1 MSTSSRNQNNAQQ
14 PSFRKGGHRNIG
26 APVEKAQNSSR
37 TFRRLIRYFRP
48 ESGRLVILFICV
60 AVGAAASI
68 IAPTLQSS
76 AIDSITA
83 RQFDALPKFL
93 ILMIVMYLLHS
104 GFTLLQEYVSAHL
117 SQRIIKRMRGDLFG
131 KMLRLPVAYLDS
143 HSHGDLMSR
152 MTNDAEN
159 ISNVVSSSFSSLC
172 SGVLMLTG
180 TLTVMLIY
188 SWQLTLISCSVIIF
202 SVLFTRL
209 LSKAIRKYYLR
220 QQELLGSVN
229 GIVEEEVSFYRTV
242 TAYNQQEKAV
252 KKFSETSD
260 ELTRTGIIAQIISN
274 AMGPMMNMLN
284 NMSFVL
290 VAVFGAIFVIR
301 GSITVGVISAF
312 IIYSKQFSRPINEL
326 AQLYGEIQTALAG
339 AERIFEVLDYADE
352 TDNGTLRMP
361 RTQGVIEF
369 KNVNFSYVPGKQ
381 IIYDFNLK
389 VEAGKK
395 IALVGSTGS
404 GKTTIINLLMR
415 FYDIDS
421 GEITLDGVNI
431 RDIPLKDL
439 RDNIGIVLQETV
451 LFTDTIR
458 SNIAYAK
465 PGATEEEIRTA
476 AEFAC
481 CDTMIETLPEGYET
495 VLTGS
500 GANLSQGQRQL
511 MTIGRAFLSY
521 PYVLILDEATSNVD
535 TRTEKNIQDAMYRLM
550 EGRTSLIIAH
560 RLSTIQD
567 ADQIIV
573 MDHGHI
579 AETGTHEELI
589 ARQGQYYSL
598 YNTQFAGRAT

>member
-48 ESGRLVILFICV
+48 EIGRLVILFICV

-83 RQFDALPKFL
+83 RQFDALPRFL
-93 ILMIVMYLLHS
+93 VLMIVMYLLHS

-117 SQRIIKRMRGDLFG
+117 SQRIIKRMRSDLFS

-252 KKFSETSD
+252 KQFSETSD

-352 TDNGTLRMP
+352 ADNGTHRMP

-415 FYDIDS
+415 FYDIDRIS
-421 GEITLDGVNI
+421 GTTSASFFRRPCCLQILSVPISPMPSPAPRKKRSGQPRNLPAV
-431 RDIPLKDL
+431 IP
-439 RDNIGIVLQETV
+439 
-451 LFTDTIR
+451 
-458 SNIAYAK
+458 
-465 PGATEEEIRTA
+465 
-476 AEFAC
+476 
-481 CDTMIETLPEGYET
+481 
-495 VLTGS
+495 
-500 GANLSQGQRQL
+500 
-511 MTIGRAFLSY
+511 
-521 PYVLILDEATSNVD
+521 
-535 TRTEKNIQDAMYRLM
+535 
-550 EGRTSLIIAH
+550 
-560 RLSTIQD
+560 
-567 ADQIIV
+567 
-573 MDHGHI
+573 
-579 AETGTHEELI
+579 
-589 ARQGQYYSL
+589 
-598 YNTQFAGRAT
+598 

>member
-1 MSTSSRNQNNAQQ
+1 MSAPGNSNTPQM
-14 PSFRKGGHRNIG
+14 SFRRGHGRMG
-26 APVEKAQNSSR
+26 APVEKARDSGKA
-37 TFRRLIRYFRP
+37 FRRLLEYFRP
-48 ESGRLVILFICV
+48 EIGRLVLLFFLV
-60 AVGAAASI
+60 AASVVASI
-68 IAPTLQSS
+68 SAPALQSR
-76 AIDSITA
+76 AIDCITTK
-83 RQFDALPKFL
+83 QYDLLPRFL
-93 ILMIVMYLLHS
+93 VLMLTMYLAHS
-104 GFTLLQEYVSAHL
+104 VFNLLQEFMSAKL
-117 SQRIIKRMRGDLFG
+117 SQRIIKKMRGDLFG
-131 KMLRLPVAYLDS
+131 KILRLPVSYLDS
-143 HSHGDLMSR
+143 HSRGDLMSR

-159 ISNVVSSSFSSLC
+159 ISSVVSQSFSSLC
-172 SGVLMLTG
+172 SGVLMLIG

-202 SVLFTRL
+202 SVILTRV
-209 LSKAIRKYYLR
+209 LSRAIRKYYLR
-220 QQELLGSVN
+220 QQQLMGSVN
-229 GIVEEEVSFYRTV
+229 GIVEEQVNFYRTV
-242 TAYNQQEKAV
+242 TAYNQQEHAV
-252 KKFSETSD
+252 AEFSETSD
-260 ELTRTGIIAQIISN
+260 DLTRTGIIAQIISN

-284 NMSFVL
+284 NVSFVL

-326 AQLYGEIQTALAG
+326 AQLYGEIQTAMAG
-339 AERIFEVLDYADE
+339 AERIFEVLDYPDE
-352 TDNGTLRMP
+352 TDNGTVTMP
-361 RTQGVIEF
+361 KTSGVIEF
-369 KNVNFSYVPGKQ
+369 RNVNFSYVPGKQ

-389 VEAGKK
+389 VESGKK

-415 FYDIDS
+415 FYEIDS

-431 RDIPLKDL
+431 KDLRLHDL
-439 RDNIGIVLQETV
+439 RDNIGIVLQDTV

-458 SNIAYAK
+458 ANLAYAK
-465 PGATEEEIRTA
+465 PGATEEEIRSA
-476 AEFAC
+476 AAFSC
-481 CDTMIETLPEGYET
+481 CDTLIDTLPEGYDT

-511 MTIGRAFLSY
+511 LTIGRAFLSY

-535 TRTEKNIQDAMYRLM
+535 TRTEKSIQDAMCRLM

-589 ARQGQYYSL
+589 RKKGQYYSL
-598 YNTQFAGRAT
+598 YNTQFAGKAT

>member
-1 MSTSSRNQNNAQQ
+1 M
-14 PSFRKGGHRNIG
+14 
-26 APVEKAQNSSR
+26 
-37 TFRRLIRYFRP
+37 
-48 ESGRLVILFICV
+48 
-60 AVGAAASI
+60 
-68 IAPTLQSS
+68 
-76 AIDSITA
+76 
-83 RQFDALPKFL
+83 
-93 ILMIVMYLLHS
+93 
-104 GFTLLQEYVSAHL
+104 
-117 SQRIIKRMRGDLFG
+117 
-131 KMLRLPVAYLDS
+131 
-143 HSHGDLMSR
+143 
-152 MTNDAEN
+152 
-159 ISNVVSSSFSSLC
+159 
-172 SGVLMLTG
+172 
-180 TLTVMLIY
+180 
-188 SWQLTLISCSVIIF
+188 
-202 SVLFTRL
+202 
-209 LSKAIRKYYLR
+209 
-220 QQELLGSVN
+220 
-229 GIVEEEVSFYRTV
+229 EEVNFYRTV
-242 TAYNQQEKAV
+242 TAYNQQDKAV
-252 KKFSETSD
+252 RKFAETSD
-260 ELTRTGIIAQIISN
+260 DLTKTGIIAQIISN
-274 AMGPMMNMLN
+274 SMGPMMNMLN
-284 NMSFVL
+284 NVSFVL

-312 IIYSKQFSRPINEL
+312 IVYSKQFSRPINEL

-339 AERIFEVLDYADE
+339 AERIFEVLDHVDE
-352 TDNGTLRMP
+352 TDTGTHRMP
-361 RTQGVIEF
+361 STQGVIEF
-369 KNVNFSYVPGKQ
+369 KHVNFSYVPGKQ

-389 VEAGKK
+389 VESGKK

-415 FYDIDS
+415 YYDIDS

-465 PGATEEEIRTA
+465 PDATEEEIRAA
-476 AEFAC
+476 AESAC
-481 CDTMIETLPEGYET
+481 CDSMIETLPEGYET

-535 TRTEKNIQDAMYRLM
+535 TRTEKNIQDAMCRLM

-579 AETGTHEELI
+579 AETGTHNELI

>member
-14 PSFRKGGHRNIG
+14 PSFHKGGHRNIG

-48 ESGRLVILFICV
+48 EIGRLVILFICV

-242 TAYNQQEKAV
+242 TAYNQQEKASV
-252 KKFSETSD
+252 HHLF
-260 ELTRTGIIAQIISN
+260 Q
-274 AMGPMMNMLN
+274 
-284 NMSFVL
+284 
-290 VAVFGAIFVIR
+290 AVF
-301 GSITVGVISAF
+301 
-312 IIYSKQFSRPINEL
+312 P
-326 AQLYGEIQTALAG
+326 
-339 AERIFEVLDYADE
+339 
-352 TDNGTLRMP
+352 
-361 RTQGVIEF
+361 
-369 KNVNFSYVPGKQ
+369 
-381 IIYDFNLK
+381 
-389 VEAGKK
+389 
-395 IALVGSTGS
+395 
-404 GKTTIINLLMR
+404 
-415 FYDIDS
+415 
-421 GEITLDGVNI
+421 
-431 RDIPLKDL
+431 
-439 RDNIGIVLQETV
+439 
-451 LFTDTIR
+451 
-458 SNIAYAK
+458 
-465 PGATEEEIRTA
+465 
-476 AEFAC
+476 
-481 CDTMIETLPEGYET
+481 
-495 VLTGS
+495 
-500 GANLSQGQRQL
+500 
-511 MTIGRAFLSY
+511 
-521 PYVLILDEATSNVD
+521 
-535 TRTEKNIQDAMYRLM
+535 
-550 EGRTSLIIAH
+550 AH
-560 RLSTIQD
+560 Q
-567 ADQIIV
+567 
-573 MDHGHI
+573 
-579 AETGTHEELI
+579 
-589 ARQGQYYSL
+589 
-598 YNTQFAGRAT
+598 